1 MCQRDKRCSYQERW
15 SLYQT
20 FFKQHM
26 RKQLCLSKPYSLKV
40 RKDAA
45 DRQKRRQEN
54 KFKEM
59 KSQIFVSLVGLMQ
72 TYGDNM
78 EKGESFKGELKRHC
92 EAAMQ
97 IFQGELLSV
106 WDSTDRA
113 CRHELKASRRPWL
126 LVQPKAQMGFSALK
140 EVVGGV
146 RISCASPWPPTR
158 HRGKVP
164 TETLP

>member
-1 MCQRDKRCSYQERW
+1 
-15 SLYQT
+15 
-20 FFKQHM
+20 M
-26 RKQLCLSKPYSLKV
+26 RKQLCLSKPYSFKV
-40 RKDAA
+40 GKDAA

-97 IFQGELLSV
+97 ILYYLTLQAWVKSQQEAMGIGTAKGTNGLLSPEGGGR
-106 WDSTDRA
+106 WGEDKLCFSLT
-113 CRHELKASRRPWL
+113 PN
-126 LVQPKAQMGFSALK
+126 QAQREG
-140 EVVGGV
+140 
-146 RISCASPWPPTR
+146 T
-158 HRGKVP
+158 